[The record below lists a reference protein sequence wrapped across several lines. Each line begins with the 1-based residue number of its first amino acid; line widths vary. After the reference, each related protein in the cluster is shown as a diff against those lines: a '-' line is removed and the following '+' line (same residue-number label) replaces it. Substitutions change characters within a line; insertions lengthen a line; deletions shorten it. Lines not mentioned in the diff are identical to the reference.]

1 MGGVVRKVGFTQVNE
16 FEVVVGAQIVGPALG
31 VWSQLARGRMLG
43 TPEALGIRM
52 DTPVNVNQSKI
63 AKIVVY
69 LLVLVALALAT
80 SFARAGEDRPSR
92 AAVTHSVQVKTVAG
106 VAEYAYDSTGWRP
119 LSAGK
124 ILQAG
129 ATIRTGTG
137 ASVVLAMEEQ
147 GSLLRVG
154 PMRRLELAAAAPS
167 HETSVTIVPLQARV
181 IKAKV
186 DATELAAQ

>member
-1 MGGVVRKVGFTQVNE
+1 MNT
-16 FEVVVGAQIVGPALG
+16 
-31 VWSQLARGRMLG
+31 
-43 TPEALGIRM
+43 T
-52 DTPVNVNQSKI
+52 VNVSQSKV
-63 AKIVVY
+63 AKVVIY
-69 LLVLVALALAT
+69 LLLLVALALAT

-92 AAVTHSVQVKTVAG
+92 AAVAHAVQVKTVAG

-124 ILQAG
+124 ILHAG
-129 ATIRTGTG
+129 ASIRTGNG

-154 PMRRLELAAAAPS
+154 PMRRLELAAADPT

-181 IKAKV
+181 IKVKAE
-186 DATELAAQ
+186 ATELAAQ